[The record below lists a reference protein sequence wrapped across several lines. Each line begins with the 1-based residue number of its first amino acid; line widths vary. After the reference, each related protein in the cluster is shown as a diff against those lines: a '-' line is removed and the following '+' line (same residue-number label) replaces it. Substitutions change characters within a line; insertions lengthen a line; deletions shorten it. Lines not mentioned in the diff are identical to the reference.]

1 MSVQDTIKF
10 LPPEPIVLLPSNDE
24 DNQEEEVGRAGT
36 ETTDY
41 GTRGLV
47 TRKHRASSS
56 VNSNFNFSRVCVSD
70 CTILKG
76 DNNSQFA
83 MWKITIL
90 LQPSVTLINT
100 ALDEDNHNR
109 KPQVA
114 SPQIQLY
121 KRYSDFELFRRMIV
135 GKIQKQG
142 DSPDFIILLS
152 KIPKLPP
159 KVPWYDMW
167 QYRKLNYNKKWLIER
182 RIGLETFLNGIVLNR
197 DIVQMCRSEILQFLE
212 YPTSE

>member
-1 MSVQDTIKF
+1 MSIQDTIRF
-10 LPPEPIVLLPSNDE
+10 LPPEPIVLLPSN
-24 DNQEEEVGRAGT
+24 EEENEDETGANIGVGNPAT
-36 ETTDY
+36 Q
-41 GTRGLV
+41 GLV

-56 VNSNFNFSRVCVSD
+56 VNNNFNFSRVCVSD

-83 MWKITIL
+83 MWKITIQ
-90 LQPSVTLINT
+90 LQPSITLVNT
-100 ALDEDNHNR
+100 ALSEESNNT
-109 KPQVA
+109 KPQIA

-121 KRYSDFELFRRMIV
+121 KRYSDFGLFRKEITN
-135 GKIQKQG
+135 KIREQG
-142 DSPDFIILLS
+142 DSPDMTILLS

-182 RIGLETFLNGIVLNR
+182 RLGLETFLNGIILNR
-197 DIVQMCRSEILQFLE
+197 DIVKMCHSDILRFLE
-212 YPTSE
+212 YPTPE

>member
-1 MSVQDTIKF
+1 MSVQDTIRF
-10 LPPEPIVLLPSNDE
+10 LPPEPIALLPSNEE
-24 DNQEEEVGRAGT
+24 DNDEETGDNMGT
-36 ETTDY
+36 VNSATQ
-41 GTRGLV
+41 GLV

-56 VNSNFNFSRVCVSD
+56 VNNNFNFSRVCVSD

-83 MWKITIL
+83 MWRITIP
-90 LQPSVTLINT
+90 LQPSVTLVNT
-100 ALDEDNHNR
+100 ALNEESNNR

-121 KRYSDFELFRRMIV
+121 KRYSDFELFRREIFN
-135 GKIQKQG
+135 KIKKQG
-142 DSPDFIILLS
+142 DSPDMTILLS

-182 RIGLETFLNGIVLNR
+182 RIGLETFLNGIILNR
-197 DIVQMCRSEILQFLE
+197 DIVQICRPEILQFLE
-212 YPTSE
+212 YPTPE